1 MTNLIYKIS
10 NPNCSSCNNNKNTS
24 RSLNV
29 DKSPYLTFAIPDSTN
44 PQALNLGVTKW
55 LGISFIAMGELTYK
69 NNNER
74 VYIQPII
81 FPEKDFLYMNGNELG
96 I

>member
-1 MTNLIYKIS
+1 MSNLIYKIS

-29 DKSPYLTFAIPDSTN
+29 DKSPYLTFAIPDSTS

-69 NNNER
+69 NNER